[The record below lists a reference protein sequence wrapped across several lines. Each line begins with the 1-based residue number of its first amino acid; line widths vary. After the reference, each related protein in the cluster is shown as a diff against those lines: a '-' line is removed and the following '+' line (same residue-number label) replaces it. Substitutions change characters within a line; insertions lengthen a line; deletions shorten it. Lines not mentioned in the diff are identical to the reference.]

1 MKVLSITVPC
11 YNSQEYMRK
20 CIESLLSGGDE
31 VEILVV
37 DDGSSDRTL
46 EIAQEY
52 EKNYPGIVR
61 AIHQENKGHGGAVNT
76 GLAHATGLYFKVVDS
91 DDWLNEEAYRKVLEV
106 LKECIRGPRTL
117 DLLICNYVYEKV
129 GVKHKAVMKYHSAL
143 PKDRIFGWD
152 EAKSLGRSHYL
163 LMHSMIYR
171 TELLRECGLVL
182 PEHTFYVD
190 NLMAFVPLASVS
202 TMYYLDVNLYRYFI
216 GREDQSVSEKV
227 MIGRID
233 QQIRV
238 NKMMIDYMASQK
250 NLHKKQREYMIHLLI
265 MITTVSSIFLIQTD
279 KEEDFEKKKELWK
292 YMKNTDRKVYLS
304 VRLSLLGRLCN
315 LPGKGG
321 RQVSVTGYKVVQKI
335 YGFN

>member
-129 GVKHKAVMKYHSAL
+129 
-143 PKDRIFGWD
+143 
-152 EAKSLGRSHYL
+152 
-163 LMHSMIYR
+163 
-171 TELLRECGLVL
+171 
-182 PEHTFYVD
+182 
-190 NLMAFVPLASVS
+190 
-202 TMYYLDVNLYRYFI
+202 
-216 GREDQSVSEKV
+216 
-227 MIGRID
+227 
-233 QQIRV
+233 
-238 NKMMIDYMASQK
+238 
-250 NLHKKQREYMIHLLI
+250 
-265 MITTVSSIFLIQTD
+265 
-279 KEEDFEKKKELWK
+279 
-292 YMKNTDRKVYLS
+292 
-304 VRLSLLGRLCN
+304 
-315 LPGKGG
+315 
-321 RQVSVTGYKVVQKI
+321 
-335 YGFN
+335 

>member
-1 MKVLSITVPC
+1 MKILSITVPC

-20 CIESLLSGGDE
+20 CIDSLLVGGEE

-37 DDGSSDRTL
+37 DDGSSDQTL
-46 EIAQEY
+46 EIAREY

-76 GLAHATGLYFKVVDS
+76 GLANASGLYFKVVDS
-91 DDWLNEEAYRKVLEV
+91 DDWLNEEAYKKALQV
-106 LKECIRGPRTL
+106 LKECIAGPKTL

-129 GVKHKAVMKYHSAL
+129 GVKHKAVMKYTSAL
-143 PKDRIFGWD
+143 PQDRIFEWE

-171 TELLRECGLVL
+171 TELLRSCGLVL

-190 NLMAFVPLASVS
+190 NLVAFIPLASVR
-202 TMYYLDVNLYRYFI
+202 TMYYLNVNLYRYFI
-216 GREDQSVSEKV
+216 GRADQSVSEKV

-233 QQIRV
+233 QQIKV
-238 NKMMIDYMASQK
+238 NKLMIDYMAGQK
-250 NLHKKQREYMIHLLI
+250 NLQKKQREYMLHLLI
-265 MITTVSSIFLIQTD
+265 MITTVSSIFLIQTKNEKD
-279 KEEDFEKKKELWK
+279 YEKKKELWK
-292 YMKNTDRKVYLS
+292 YMKNADGKVYVS

-321 RQVSVTGYKVVQKI
+321 RQVSVTGYKIVQKI